1 MQPIRLKN
9 IKPIEEIGYRI
20 NKSYSRLE
28 DVFYRPA
35 SLFGAYNH
43 EWPGDWEGRTLLAL
57 VLMEDITGRKPAYYD
72 AIMEAIEAD
81 KNELGYMKGI
91 LPQGE
96 VSEQQLSGHNW
107 LLRAL
112 LERFVRKQDEKAEEM
127 AKTIVRKL
135 YLPLKEKYAVY
146 PTNAEE
152 RSFEGGAAGHQEGK
166 PVNGWHLSTDIG
178 CAYMSLDALGQYYG
192 LFGDENVAQLLDAM
206 IDSLKRIDLKGSS
219 MQTHATLSATRGILY
234 YYESTGRQELL
245 ELAKDLFSY
254 YKKYGMTENYANYN
268 WFGRPF
274 WTEPCAII
282 DSFLVAIR
290 LFQFTQDWS
299 YANTANRIF
308 YNALLSAQRS
318 NGGFGCDTCA
328 GAEENGTV
336 MTVKE
341 GLYEAFFCCSMRGA
355 EGLTASVSYS
365 ILEGENTVSFTNY
378 LNGCY
383 EGAQASYRVSG
394 RYPYDG
400 DVQIGIAQNRG
411 KLCVR
416 LFIPDHTSNHR
427 VTWNGETIPFE
438 QKDNHLVV
446 QVVGSGVLSL
456 KFENEVAWEP
466 CVCDQTPAGYES
478 CWHGILQYGKLLQE
492 EELPL
497 GFTQLAIEGGLYI
510 PLSDRMYYPKA
521 LQDGIEIIRK
531 KEEP

>member
-1 MQPIRLKN
+1 MRPIQLKN
-9 IKPIEEIGYRI
+9 IQPIEEIGYRI

-57 VLMEDITGRKPAYYD
+57 VLMEDISGRKPAYYD
-72 AIMEAIEAD
+72 AIVEAVVAD
-81 KNELGYMKGI
+81 QNELGYMKGI
-91 LPQGE
+91 LPAGE

-107 LLRAL
+107 LLRGL
-112 LERFVRKQDEKAEEM
+112 LERYLRMQDDSACEM
-127 AKTIVRKL
+127 AKRIVHNL

-146 PTNAEE
+146 PTNAQE
-152 RSFEGGAAGHQEGK
+152 RSFDGGAAGHQAGK

-178 CAYMSLDALGQYYG
+178 CAFMSLDALGQYYAT
-192 LFGDENVAQLLDAM
+192 FGDERVAELLDAM

-234 YYESTGRQELL
+234 YYEATGRQDLL
-245 ELAKDLFSY
+245 ELAKGLFCY

-268 WFGRPF
+268 WFGRPY

-282 DSFLVAIR
+282 DSYLVAIR
-290 LFQFTQDWS
+290 LFQFTEEWT
-299 YANTANRIF
+299 YADTANRIF

-328 GAEENGTV
+328 GAAENGTV
-336 MTVKE
+336 MAVKE

-365 ILEGENTVSFTNY
+365 IMEEDNTVLFTNY
-378 LNGCY
+378 LNGFY
-383 EGAQASYRVSG
+383 KGSLANYRVSG
-394 RYPYDG
+394 GFPYDG
-400 DVQIGIAQNRG
+400 DVQIHISQCYGRR
-411 KLCVR
+411 KLK
-416 LFIPDHTSNHR
+416 LYIPKHISEHI
-427 VTWNGETIPFE
+427 VTWNGTVVPFIQSENCLEVTII
-438 QKDNHLVV
+438 
-446 QVVGSGVLSL
+446 GSGILTL
-456 KFENEVAWEP
+456 NFKNEIAWEN
-466 CVCDQTPAGYES
+466 CVCDQTPEGYES
-478 CWHGILQYGKLLQE
+478 CWYGILQHGKILQG

-497 GFTQLAIEGGLYI
+497 GFRQLTLEDGLYI

-521 LQDGIEIIRK
+521 LESGIDIIRK
-531 KEEP
+531 KD